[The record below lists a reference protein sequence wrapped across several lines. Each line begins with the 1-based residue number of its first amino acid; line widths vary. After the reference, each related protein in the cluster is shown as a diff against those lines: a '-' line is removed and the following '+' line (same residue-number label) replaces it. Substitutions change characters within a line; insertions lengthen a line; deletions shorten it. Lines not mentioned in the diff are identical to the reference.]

1 MDTEIHVA
9 AADEASDMPS
19 SATTVAPARRAQRGE
34 YLAFRLGDEEYA
46 IDILR
51 VQEIRSYEAPT
62 RLAGAPSCI
71 MGVVNLRGVVVPVV
85 DLRMCLGGI
94 ARQCV
99 PTAVVVVLMLHGHVV
114 GVVVDAV
121 SEVIELHDDDLKPPP
136 ALGSKAGAAFMTGLA
151 CLDDA
156 GTSRT
161 IVLLDIEAVLGLVLP

>member
-1 MDTEIHVA
+1 MNVLLEPPPA
-9 AADEASDMPS
+9 ATAGANAGTPPP
-19 SATTVAPARRAQRGE
+19 APALRAQRGE
-34 YLAFRLGDEEYA
+34 YLAFRLGDEDYA

-62 RLAGAPSCI
+62 RLAGAPPCVR
-71 MGVVNLRGVVVPVV
+71 GVVNLRGVVVPVV
-85 DLRMCLGGI
+85 DLRMCMGLPHTGPAAG
-94 ARQCV
+94 
-99 PTAVVVVLMLHGHVV
+99 TVVIVLMLKERVV
-114 GVVVDAV
+114 GAVVDAV
-121 SEVIELHDDDLKPPP
+121 SEVIGLRDQDLKEAP